1 MEYGHFDEKNQEYVV
16 TNPATPR
23 PWINYLTNKDYCALV
38 SHTGGGYS
46 FYLDCGINRI
56 LRWSPSNFLTDR
68 PGRYVYLKDLAT
80 GQYWSL
86 NWQPMRRELDFYE
99 GRHGLGYTTITTKA
113 FGVTGELTYF
123 VPRKEPVEIW
133 KVKIKNDTRRKRRF
147 SLYGFVEWLIGE
159 YFLELRIHN
168 ITTLYNKVWW
178 DGETGAILGKKTA
191 SWEQGNI
198 RPFKGLVF
206 FGPNFKVDG
215 YECLKTVFTG
225 RYNDI
230 SYPDGLKNEALRNSN
245 CEGEDAVGVLQ
256 HNFGLDGLGE
266 KEFVFILGQVEGKER
281 AKEILN
287 KYQDIIQVRK
297 ELEAVRKDWQEKTS
311 LIKIESPDKDFNTLV
326 NTWLPYQ
333 LYINAY
339 WSRNASYYHGGGPG
353 KGYRCSVQDAE
364 GILSLNPEFTKQR
377 IKEFASLIRPD
388 GTNAVGW
395 SLDGPWDQ
403 SPMKGKVVWFTYLVN
418 AYVKETGDIDILKER
433 APYLKDKW
441 CKEGENEG
449 TIIEHIYKQLD
460 YSWNDRGEH
469 GFPRIGRGDWNDGF
483 DTCGIKGKGES
494 VLIAQMLVR
503 ALDMASELAELVK
516 NSEKAEALKS
526 RAKELITTINKNGW
540 DGEWY
545 LRGYN
550 DRGEPFGS
558 HKNKG
563 GKIFLATQAWAILSG
578 IIPKDRLKKV
588 MESTDKHLDTEHG
601 LALFSPAYSEY
612 DPGLGRITMFV
623 KGTKENAA
631 LFCHGNAFKI
641 AADLSI
647 GKGQRAYQSLKKIMP
662 NKQKDYELYKTE
674 PYVFSEYL
682 IGPEHSYLFGEGA
695 FSWLTGTAGWV
706 YMMATEW
713 MLGARRDFEGL
724 RIDPCLPPSWKKCKI
739 RRPFRGAI
747 YEILIENP
755 KGIEQGVKEIY
766 VDGKKIEG
774 NLIKPHRDGKSHKV
788 RVVMGKRESKKETRS
803 NA

>member
-23 PWINYLTNKDYCALV
+23 PWINYLTNEDYCALV

-46 FYLDCGINRI
+46 FYLDCGANRI

-113 FGVTGELTYF
+113 FGVTGEITYF

-198 RPFKGLVF
+198 RPFEGLVF
-206 FGPNFKVDG
+206 FGSNFKVDG

-230 SYPDGLKNEALRNSN
+230 SNPDGLKDKALKNSN

-256 HNFGLDGLGE
+256 HNFGLDGLEE

-287 KYQDIIQVRK
+287 KYRNVIQVRK

-311 LIKIESPDKDFNTLV
+311 LIKIETPDKDFNTLV

-403 SPMKGKVVWFTYLVN
+403 SPMKGKVVWFTCLVN
-418 AYVKETGDIDILKER
+418 AYVKETGDTNILKEK

-469 GFPRIGRGDWNDGF
+469 GFPKIGRGDWNDGL
-483 DTCGIKGKGES
+483 DMAGIKEKGES
-494 VLIAQMLVR
+494 VLIAQTLVR
-503 ALDMASELAELVK
+503 ALNQASELAELIKDSV
-516 NSEKAEALKS
+516 KAEELKD
-526 RAKELITTINKNGW
+526 RAKELIEIINKNGW

-601 LALFSPAYSEY
+601 LALFSPAYSKY
-612 DPGLGRITMFV
+612 DPDLGRIAMFA

-631 LFCHGNAFKI
+631 IFCHANLFKI
-641 AADLSI
+641 AADLAI
-647 GKGQRAYQSLKKIMP
+647 GKGQRAWLSLKKIMP

-682 IGPEHSYLFGEGA
+682 IGPEHPYLFGEGA
-695 FSWLTGTAGWV
+695 FSWLTGTAGWA

-724 RIDPCLPPSWKKCKI
+724 KIDPCLPSSWKKCKI
-739 RRPFRGAI
+739 RRPFREAT

-755 KGIEQGVKEIY
+755 KGMEQGVKEIW

-774 NLIKPHRDGKSHKV
+774 KLIKPHKDGKSHKV
-788 RVVMGKRESKKETRS
+788 RVVMGKGETGKRR
-803 NA
+803 